1 MVDTSSLTLGW
12 RRSKNGRIM
21 FGSLGF
27 NEILFIMVLALLI
40 FGPKRLPQI
49 GRTIGK
55 TMGEFRR
62 ATNDLK
68 QSMEV
73 EMTLAEERERAAKAP
88 QPKPATGTEPRQEL
102 TALPIAEG
110 EAEVETGAEA
120 GAGAE
125 PAAEP
130 VDDQPDFGVPEPVAA
145 DETSADADADS
156 AAETDRSVEPDP
168 AVRPPEGS

>member
-1 MVDTSSLTLGW
+1 
-12 RRSKNGRIM
+12 M

-55 TMGEFRR
+55 TMGEFKR

-73 EMTLAEERERAAKAP
+73 EMTLAEERERAAKTP
-88 QPKPATGTEPRQEL
+88 QPKAASGTEPRRDPNAPE
-102 TALPIAEG
+102 PESP
-110 EAEVETGAEA
+110 EAESPEPESPQPETPQPESSELPEDP
-120 GAGAE
+120 E
-125 PAAEP
+125 PDYGVPQREEP
-130 VDDQPDFGVPEPVAA
+130 VQEDSEREEPEPEPERPV
-145 DETSADADADS
+145 EDS
-156 AAETDRSVEPDP
+156 ASTKS
-168 AVRPPEGS
+168 PEGS